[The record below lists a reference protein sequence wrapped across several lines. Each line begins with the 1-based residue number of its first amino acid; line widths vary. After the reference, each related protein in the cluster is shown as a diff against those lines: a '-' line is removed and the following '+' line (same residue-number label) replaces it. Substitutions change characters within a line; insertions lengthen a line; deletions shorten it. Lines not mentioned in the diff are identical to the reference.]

1 MSRKSH
7 TRCLTAFGA
16 ICLWQEFIDL
26 KGTIY
31 FHYTTAVIQL
41 SIFMGSVS
49 FKPYKVCVIS
59 LRTCTA
65 VGCIIMKRSF
75 PARDKVKPVIIS
87 QIGPRYSRG
96 PQSESSFRGDP
107 VIHASRAPQAF
118 VVPLDMGKLS
128 SVSPDKPASLILSI
142 FV

>member
-59 LRTCTA
+59 FMTCTA
-65 VGCIIMKRSF
+65 VGCIIMKRWF
-75 PARDKVKPVIIS
+75 PAK
-87 QIGPRYSRG
+87 
-96 PQSESSFRGDP
+96 
-107 VIHASRAPQAF
+107 AT
-118 VVPLDMGKLS
+118 LS
-128 SVSPDKPASLILSI
+128 SMLLAHDSQLWYRFIWGN
-142 FV
+142 